1 MKVSFGGSTATE
13 GGASV
18 EYWGWKICSYS
29 SNTMDSE
36 AIYVPDGVLVS
47 NAPSLSHNGCANQL
61 RSFSVKTAYWLAMH
75 QATQI
80 ATSMDGHALSQND
93 WRYIWPENAQPK
105 VLLSA
110 WKCCNSALPTQFN
123 LRKRRVEV
131 DGICAVC
138 GELESGMEHILEDC
152 NKSCASYNHMK
163 VGNKSRSVDPN
174 QT

>member
-1 MKVSFGGSTATE
+1 MQVSFGGSTATE

-18 EYWGWKICSYS
+18 EYWEWKVCSYS
-29 SNTMDSE
+29 NNTMDSE

-61 RSFSVKTAYWLAMH
+61 IKTAYWLAMH

-93 WRYIWPENAQPK
+93 WRYIWPEKAHPK

-110 WKCCNSALPTQFN
+110 WKCCNFALPTQFN

-138 GELESGMEHILEDC
+138 GELVSDMEHILEDR
-152 NKSCASYNHMK
+152 NKSCIPIIHQN
-163 VGNKSRSVDPN
+163 D
-174 QT
+174 